1 MKMSSANETYVGT
14 KVPTNRV
21 RRLKFYGVH
30 NCCGPCCDAISA
42 AVRSVEGVT
51 GDTAEPGESRFEV
64 VGNFSPADVIE
75 ALHSAGFHAEID
87 Q

>member
-1 MKMSSANETYVGT
+1 MPLANPNGVYVGK
-14 KVPTNRV
+14 KVPANHFT
-21 RRLKFYGVH
+21 RLKFYGVH

-51 GDTAEPGESRFEV
+51 GETAEPGESRFEV
-64 VGNFSPADVIE
+64 IGDFSPADVIE
-75 ALHSAGFHAEID
+75 SLHRAGFHAEID

>member
-1 MKMSSANETYVGT
+1 MKTSNVNEAYVGK
-14 KVPTNRV
+14 KVPASRV
-21 RRLKFYGVH
+21 SRLKLHGVH

-51 GDTAEPGESRFEV
+51 GETAEPGESRFEV
-64 VGNFSPADVIE
+64 IGDFSPSDVID
-75 ALHSAGFHAEID
+75 ALHRAGFHAEID